1 MSRTGT
7 ATHVPADAAG
17 TSGDAARVRPPART
31 GCGSREDIGGFWEP
45 LSGIGDAGSFRLP
58 MSPPTGISS
67 AAARPDLVDPATLS
81 QLGGIEFIARVVV
94 EGFLMGLHRSPH
106 RGFSAEFAELRAYQ
120 AGDDLRYI
128 DWRMFGRSDR
138 YYVKQ
143 FEEETNLRAYLLL
156 DVSESMGWSSQPRT
170 LPSKLWYAKH
180 LAASLALILLRQGDS
195 VGMAAFH
202 DRMTDRVHARGG
214 RRQWHE
220 LVRRLRPLEAEGGT
234 SAETALRDLAVRLRR
249 RGLVVLFSDL
259 LVRTDATFTA
269 LKFLRHHGHE
279 VLVFH
284 LIDPGE
290 RELPPASE
298 ARFFDPETQDELL
311 VSVADIRA
319 EYRRAVEDAL
329 EEWKRK
335 LRPLGI
341 DYEVV
346 DTDRPLS
353 VGLRAYLRK
362 RERLG

>member
-1 MSRTGT
+1 MNDTKSTPRRGERLDL
-7 ATHVPADAAG
+7 AD
-17 TSGDAARVRPPART
+17 P
-31 GCGSREDIGGFWEP
+31 
-45 LSGIGDAGSFRLP
+45 
-58 MSPPTGISS
+58 S
-67 AAARPDLVDPATLS
+67 ALS
-81 QLGGIEFIARVVV
+81 QLGGIEFIAREVV

-143 FEEETNLRAYLLL
+143 FEEETNLRAYLLI
-156 DVSESMGWSSQPRT
+156 DVSESMGWSSDPAA

-180 LAASLALILLRQGDS
+180 LAASLALILLRQGDA
-195 VGMAAFH
+195 VGFAAFH
-202 DRMTDRVHARGG
+202 GHVVDRLAARGG
-214 RRQWHE
+214 RRQWSE
-220 LVRRLRPLEAEGGT
+220 ILRRLKPLEAAGQTVAEG
-234 SAETALRDLAVRLRR
+234 ALKDLALRLRR
-249 RGLVVLFSDL
+249 RGLVVLISDL
-259 LVRTDATFTA
+259 LVAREDTLTA

-284 LIDPGE
+284 VLDPGE
-290 RELPPASE
+290 RDLPATSE

-319 EYRRAVEDAL
+319 AYRDAVREAL
-329 EEWKRK
+329 SEWQRD
-335 LRPLGI
+335 LRPHGI

-353 VGLRAYLRK
+353 LALRAYLRK